1 VAKENNVPDNILPNR
16 DAIITQKT
24 VSTNILVLRDNANTD
39 TFYQEQID
47 RIMKA
52 KPGDGGKDTPPTE
65 RINKASLDTKTK
77 LPLKNEEDINR
88 YLSGLREQLMKKLV
102 NYDGVMIIK

>member
-1 VAKENNVPDNILPNR
+1 
-16 DAIITQKT
+16 
-24 VSTNILVLRDNANTD
+24 
-39 TFYQEQID
+39 
-47 RIMKA
+47 MKA